1 MDKLIQD
8 GTTEDNQA
16 GEDQTENGKVAVGST
31 GGVSVHPSRSLV
43 ARTHGFGIAAGY
55 ERPYRQRNSK
65 PGKGRKG
72 MYGTLPHAGY
82 YGVGAGSRPF
92 PAGQAGFADELAWYR
107 SQYGEATSGYGKP
120 KK

>member
-1 MDKLIQD
+1 MDKLKQAELD
-8 GTTEDNQA
+8 GDSQVAEDRTESDA
-16 GEDQTENGKVAVGST
+16 IAAGST
-31 GGVSVHPSRSLV
+31 GGSGTHPSRDLK

-55 ERPYRQRNSK
+55 ERPYRQRNPK
-65 PGKGRKG
+65 QGKGRKG

-82 YGVGAGSRPF
+82 YGMGAGSRPF

-107 SQYGEATSGYGKP
+107 SQYGEDTSGYSKP